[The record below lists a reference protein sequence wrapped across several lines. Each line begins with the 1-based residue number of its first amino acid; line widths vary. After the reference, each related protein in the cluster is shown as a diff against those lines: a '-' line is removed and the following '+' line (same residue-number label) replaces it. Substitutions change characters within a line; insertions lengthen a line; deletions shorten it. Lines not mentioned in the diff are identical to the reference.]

1 MYCRNCG
8 KQIADNAE
16 FCPYCGRYVTG
27 FDEERGRKSAPA
39 ENAGNAGGSSG
50 WSTGPRTGE
59 NPDGN
64 NGWSTGPRTGDNPCR
79 NAGMNYGWGNGPDSR
94 REYYRIRETEGFAS
108 ASLTCGILSLILG
121 VFFVPEILAI
131 VFGVIAQ
138 RVISKNPAKF
148 RDSKTAIAGIIL
160 GVIGTILTVIFY
172 VYLFTNYSSEIRE
185 ALQQYFAGSST
196 AMFFS
201 RG

>member
-39 ENAGNAGGSSG
+39 ENAGNAGGSFG
-50 WSTGPRTGE
+50 WSA
-59 NPDGN
+59 
-64 NGWSTGPRTGDNPCR
+64 GPRTGDNPCR
-79 NAGMNYGWGNGPDSR
+79 NAGMNYGWGNGPDFR

-185 ALQQYFAGSST
+185 ALQQYFAGSSA
-196 AMFFS
+196 AMFFP